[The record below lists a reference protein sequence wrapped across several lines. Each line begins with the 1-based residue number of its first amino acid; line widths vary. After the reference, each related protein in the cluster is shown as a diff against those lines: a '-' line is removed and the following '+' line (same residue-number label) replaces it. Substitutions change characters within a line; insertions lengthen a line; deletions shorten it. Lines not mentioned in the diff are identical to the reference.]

1 MKKIL
6 FPVMFLAVI
15 ISSCGKDDDP
25 TTPPPAQPIDMTKA
39 TIERTSDNSE
49 FKESPETLPKQITS
63 NTVLKTGKT
72 YLLTDFTFVLNGA
85 TIKIEPG
92 VTIKGSK
99 SPNKGAL
106 IITRNGKIDAQ
117 GTAAAPI
124 VFTSSQATPNSG
136 DWGGIILLGNAPNNG
151 AKDGIAGLQ
160 AIEGG
165 VNETATGY
173 GLHGGT
179 KADDNSGILKYVR
192 VEYPGIAFAV
202 NDEINGV
209 TFGSVGSGT
218 TIDYVQ
224 VSYSGDDSFEWFGGT
239 VNCKHLIAYRGTDD
253 DFDTDNGFSG
263 KIQFGLVLRD
273 AAIADFGPSGAS
285 NGFESDNDADG
296 TTKTPQTAATFSNMT
311 IVGPYANA
319 APAATAAPYK
329 RGAHIRRNSKISI
342 FNSVFVGWPVGLFVD
357 GALTEANATS
367 NALEY
372 KNNTIA
378 GSPLVV
384 AAGTATFNSLAWFST
399 AAFANKTLAAV
410 TDVKLTSTGYT
421 TFDPSPAAGS
431 PLLAGADFTNAKLG
445 GGAFTTTTYVG
456 AAAAGDTW
464 FKGWTKF
471 ADK

>member
-1 MKKIL
+1 
-6 FPVMFLAVI
+6 MFLAVI
-15 ISSCGKDDDP
+15 ITSCSKDKDP
-25 TTPPPAQPIDMTKA
+25 ETTPPVQVDMTKA
-39 TIERTSDNSE
+39 TIERTTNNSE

-72 YLLTDFTFVLNGA
+72 YLLTNFTFVLNGA
-85 TIKIEPG
+85 TLKIEPG

-99 SPNKGAL
+99 EPKGAL

-136 DWGGIILLGNAPNNG
+136 DWGGIILLGNAANNG
-151 AKDGIAGLQ
+151 VKDGIAGLQ

-173 GLHGGT
+173 GLHGGK
-179 KADDNSGILKYVR
+179 KADDNSGTMRYVR
-192 VEYPGIAFAV
+192 IEYPGIAFMP
-202 NDEINGV
+202 NDEINGL

-218 TIDYVQ
+218 TIDYIQ

-253 DFDTDNGFSG
+253 DFDTDYGFTG

-285 NGFESDNDADG
+285 NGFESDNDANA
-296 TTKTPQTAATFSNMT
+296 TTNTPQTAAVFSNMT

-319 APAATAAPYK
+319 TPEATAAPYK
-329 RGAHIRRNSKISI
+329 RGAHIRRNSSISI
-342 FNSVFVGWPVGLFVD
+342 FNSAFIGWPVGLFID
-357 GALTEANATS
+357 GAPSEANATAGS
-367 NALEY
+367 LQY

-384 AAGTATFNSLAWFST
+384 APGTAAFNSIDWFNT
-399 AAFANKTLAAV
+399 VAFANKSLTTIA
-410 TDVKLTSTGYT
+410 DVKLTNTGYT
-421 TFDPSPAAGS
+421 TFDPTPATGS
-431 PLLAGADFTNAKLG
+431 PLLAGADFSSAKLG
-445 GGAFTTTTYVG
+445 GGAFITTTYVG
-456 AAAAGDTW
+456 AVGAGGDNW

-471 ADK
+471 ANK

>member
-1 MKKIL
+1 M
-6 FPVMFLAVI
+6 
-15 ISSCGKDDDP
+15 
-25 TTPPPAQPIDMTKA
+25 
-39 TIERTSDNSE
+39 
-49 FKESPETLPKQITS
+49 
-63 NTVLKTGKT
+63 
-72 YLLTDFTFVLNGA
+72 NGA

-378 GSPLVV
+378 G
-384 AAGTATFNSLAWFST
+384 
-399 AAFANKTLAAV
+399 
-410 TDVKLTSTGYT
+410 
-421 TFDPSPAAGS
+421 
-431 PLLAGADFTNAKLG
+431 
-445 GGAFTTTTYVG
+445 
-456 AAAAGDTW
+456 
-464 FKGWTKF
+464 
-471 ADK
+471 